1 MLRSMIDGTINITLL
16 FLFLYIV
23 ESTHVF
29 N

>member
-1 MLRSMIDGTINITLL
+1 MLRLVIDGTINITLL